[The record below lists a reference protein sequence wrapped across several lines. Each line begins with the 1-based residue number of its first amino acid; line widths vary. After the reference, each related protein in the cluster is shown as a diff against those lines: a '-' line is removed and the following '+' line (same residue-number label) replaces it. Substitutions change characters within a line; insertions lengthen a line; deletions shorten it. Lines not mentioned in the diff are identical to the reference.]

1 MIKPFNRMNV
11 DVSCLGNHELET
23 GIEEAVNLIKQTNCP
38 WVMSNLIDLD
48 EDSKP
53 LADCEAF
60 SIIEAQGFK
69 IGVMG
74 FAEEAWLDQL
84 PLSVDVEQL

>member
-23 GIEEAVNLIKQTNCP
+23 GIEEAVHLIKQTNNP

-48 EDSKP
+48 KDNKP
-53 LADCEAF
+53 LADCEPYT
-60 SIIEAQGFK
+60 IIEA
-69 IGVMG
+69 
-74 FAEEAWLDQL
+74 
-84 PLSVDVEQL
+84 

>member
-1 MIKPFNRMNV
+1 
-11 DVSCLGNHELET
+11 
-23 GIEEAVNLIKQTNCP
+23 
-38 WVMSNLIDLD
+38 MSNLIDLD

-74 FAEEAWLDQL
+74 FAEEAWLD
-84 PLSVDVEQL
+84 